1 MRSKLFVPGSRPEL
15 FPKALAGEADALSFD
30 LEDAVDEA
38 RKDEA
43 RQHLAAFLRERGS
56 HGKTIVVRV
65 NGIDT
70 LHFQADLEAVTQP
83 GLDIVNLPKVED
95 PEQVREAARLLDRI
109 EAEQGRKQ
117 PLAILAN
124 IESPLG
130 LRHAAAIATADKR
143 VMGLQ
148 IGFGDLLAPL
158 GISQR
163 NALALSQTRW
173 AVRLAAGEAGIAAYD
188 GAFVDIADRD
198 GYLAEAREA
207 MALGFSGKSCIHP
220 SQVALANT
228 AFRPSD
234 EELAHA
240 LRVVKASDEAAEK
253 GVGAFVVDGKL
264 IDGPFIVRA
273 RQLAELGR
281 RLGLA

>member
-15 FPKALAGEADALSFD
+15 FPKALASEADALSFD

-43 RQHLAAFLRERGS
+43 RQHLAAFLRERGD

-70 LHFQADLEAVTQP
+70 PHFRADLEAVAAP

-109 EAEQGRKQ
+109 EAAQGRKQ

-124 IESPLG
+124 VESPLG
-130 LRHAAAIATADKR
+130 LRHAAEIATADPR

-158 GISQR
+158 GIGQR

-173 AVRLAAGEAGIAAYD
+173 AVRLAAGVAGIAAYD

-198 GYLAEAREA
+198 GYLEDARQA

-220 SQVALANT
+220 SQVALANE

-234 EELAHA
+234 EELAYA
-240 LRVVKASDEAAEK
+240 LRVVRAADEAAEK

-264 IDGPFIVRA
+264 VDGPFIVRA
-273 RQLAELGR
+273 RQLAALGR